1 MDTSNALPVTD
12 LKTFMYAQDFGVF
25 TITGIDMIERK
36 TKKKIY
42 DLSLYNGVSGQIYIF
57 FSKHT
62 FFFVYVFLFLLSLLK

>member
-12 LKTFMYAQDFGVF
+12 LKTLMYAQDFGVF
-25 TITGIDMIERK
+25 TITDIDMIERK

-42 DLSLYNGVSGQIYIF
+42 DLSLYNGVSGHIYIF

>member
-12 LKTFMYAQDFGVF
+12 LKTLMYAQDFGVF
-25 TITGIDMIERK
+25 TITDIDMIERK

-57 FSKHT
+57 FPNTHFSLSMSFY
-62 FFFVYVFLFLLSLLK
+62 FFCHC